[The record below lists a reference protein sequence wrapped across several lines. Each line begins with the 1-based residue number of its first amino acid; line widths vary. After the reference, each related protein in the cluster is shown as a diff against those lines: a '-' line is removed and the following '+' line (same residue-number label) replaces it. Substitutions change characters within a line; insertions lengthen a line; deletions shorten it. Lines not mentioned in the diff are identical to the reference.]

1 MALSGRAMR
10 RAMPHVTTSNGERSL
25 APITIRACFLRE
37 APPVYQV
44 PDHVH
49 HVAQCYLCQAG
60 VLIVD
65 VDHRPHILRSGEA
78 VIVRPGAVRACRR
91 GDPPPVY
98 MSAIFEDHALD
109 LTVLHDRHLVLDE
122 GLWLVA
128 ADLARELAGIGGPD
142 SGHLC
147 QALLVRLLIGLRR
160 LETGRLAVPSST
172 GDTQLMIQ
180 VERVMRR
187 NLHRHL
193 TRAQLAEAL
202 AISPVHLARLFKA
215 AAGCTLHSRLSALR
229 MAQARLLLRD
239 STLPLE
245 RIAHE
250 VGYRSASHFSRAFKL
265 DVGQSPRSYRL
276 EHGHER

>member
-1 MALSGRAMR
+1 MALSRQV
-10 RAMPHVTTSNGERSL
+10 MPLVPSSDRGL
-25 APITIRACFLRE
+25 APITIRTCFLRE
-37 APPVYQV
+37 APPVYHV
-44 PDHVH
+44 PDHIH

-65 VDHRPHILRSGEA
+65 VDHQPVILRSGEA
-78 VIVRPGAVRACRR
+78 VVLRPGVVRACRR

-98 MSAIFEDHALD
+98 ISAIFEDHALD
-109 LTVLHDRHLVLDE
+109 VAAMHGRHLVLDE
-122 GLWLVA
+122 DLRQVA
-128 ADLARELAGIGGPD
+128 AALARELGGIGGPD
-142 SGHLC
+142 SGQLC
-147 QALLVRLLIGLRR
+147 QALLVCLLIGLRR
-160 LETGRLAVPSST
+160 QATADHGPAASASDVHLVG
-172 GDTQLMIQ
+172 Q

-193 TRAQLAEAL
+193 TRTQLAEAL

-215 AAGCTLHSRLSALR
+215 AAGCTLHERLSALR
-229 MAQARLLLRD
+229 LAQARLLLRD

-250 VGYRSASHFSRAFKL
+250 VGYRSASHFSRAFKQ
-265 DVGQSPRSYRL
+265 DAGQSPRAYRL

>member
-1 MALSGRAMR
+1 MAVRGAPARQVMGAAFS
-10 RAMPHVTTSNGERSL
+10 GERSL
-25 APITIRACFLRE
+25 APIAIRTCFLRE
-37 APPVYQV
+37 ASPVYQV

-49 HVAQCYLCQAG
+49 HVTQCYLCQAG

-65 VDHRPHILRSGEA
+65 INHRPHILRSGEA
-78 VIVRPGAVRACRR
+78 VVVRPGAVRACRR

-98 MSAIFEDHALD
+98 ISAIFEDRALD
-109 LTVLHDRHLVLDE
+109 LAALHDRHLVLDE
-122 GLWLVA
+122 ALRGVA
-128 ADLARELAGIGGPD
+128 ADLARELGGIGGPD

-160 LETGRLAVPSST
+160 QEIGRHGSAPSS
-172 GDTQLMIQ
+172 GDAQLVTQ

-193 TRAQLAEAL
+193 TRAHLAEAL

-215 AAGCTLHSRLSALR
+215 AAGCTLHERLSALR
-229 MAQARLLLRD
+229 LAQARLLLRD
-239 STLPLE
+239 STLPVE

-265 DVGQSPRSYRL
+265 DAGQSPRSYRR
-276 EHGHER
+276 ECSHEQA